1 MQEIGIVDR
10 ANFCQ
15 CFIFNSD
22 KWCLKWVPQSKF
34 ILLEVVFAAADY
46 TFMRLARLRTLKEQ
60 DLCMALVM
68 AIILELR
75 LLSSD
80 RI

>member
-34 ILLEVVFAAADY
+34 ILLESSLRRSGLYVHAVSQVEDTEGTRFMHGSGHGDY
-46 TFMRLARLRTLKEQ
+46 F
-60 DLCMALVM
+60 
-68 AIILELR
+68 
-75 LLSSD
+75 
-80 RI
+80 RIKAFKF